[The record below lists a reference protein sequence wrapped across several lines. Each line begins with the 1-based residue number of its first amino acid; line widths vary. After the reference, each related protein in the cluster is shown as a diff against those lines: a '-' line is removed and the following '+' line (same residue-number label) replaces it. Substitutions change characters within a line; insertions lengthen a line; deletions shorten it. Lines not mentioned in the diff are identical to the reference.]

1 MEPAKFDLLSTEIT
15 EYGSIRN
22 SIMEIEAVTAIE
34 ADQQGLI
41 GGMLRPDKF
50 NDSKE
55 IKLNLDFK
63 ILNWNKEIFIGL

>member
-1 MEPAKFDLLSTEIT
+1 
-15 EYGSIRN
+15 
-22 SIMEIEAVTAIE
+22 MEIEAVTAIE